1 MSSCVPTARWQAL
14 GSTVVLQV
22 LDPWQL
28 QRAIEIVKQALG
40 EIDLACSRFRED
52 SELSRV
58 NRAGGSQVAIGP
70 VLTRELDIALRA
82 AELTD
87 GAVDPC
93 VGGALERAGYDRDW
107 RLMAAADQASGE
119 VLEVTARRRA
129 SWESVELDA
138 RAGQVRVPAGVKL
151 DLGATAKAHAADL
164 ACAAVHER
172 FGAGVLVS
180 LGGDIATAGQPPSG
194 GWRIHVT
201 DDHRDGPEAPGQR
214 VSIASGG
221 LATSSIAVRCWRRD
235 GREMHHIIDPATEQ
249 PADTPWRTVSVAAAD
264 CADANIA
271 GTAAMLRG
279 EDAPAWLERLGL
291 PARLVRRDGAVVMVA
306 GWPLE
311 DADGPILREQLSW
324 A

>member
-1 MSSCVPTARWQAL
+1 MSGCVPTARWQAL

-28 QRAIEIVKQALG
+28 QWAIEIVKQALG

-58 NRAGGSQVAIGP
+58 NRAAGGQVAIGP

-107 RLMAAADQASGE
+107 RLMATADQASGE

-129 SWESVELDA
+129 GWESVELDA
-138 RAGQVRVPAGVKL
+138 RAGRVSVPAGVKL

-180 LGGDIATAGQPPSG
+180 LGGDIATAGPPPSG

-201 DDHRDGPEAPGQR
+201 DDHRDGPEVPGQR

-221 LATSSIAVRCWRRD
+221 LATSSIAARCWRRD
-235 GREMHHIIDPATEQ
+235 GRQMHHIIDPATEQ

-271 GTAAMLRG
+271 STAAMLRG
-279 EDAPAWLERLGL
+279 EDAPGWLERLGL
-291 PARLVRRDGAVVMVA
+291 PARLVRRDGAVVTVA
-306 GWPLE
+306 GWPVE
-311 DADGPILREQLSW
+311 DTDGPIVREQLSW
-324 A
+324 T